1 MMNATSVVTP
11 ADVEQFRREGYWI
24 CHQPLFPEPK
34 FRALKE
40 TFERILEQR
49 PEGKKPEDL
58 DVPHY
63 AYSELFQ
70 WLFADEVLDMV
81 EQFVGP
87 DIALWSSHFISKP
100 PGKGRAVPWHEDSA
114 YWKGML
120 EPQEVVTV
128 WLAIDESAR
137 ENGCM
142 RVIPGSHSNGFS
154 EYEPVENR
162 EANVFGTRVRA
173 DQFDES
179 KAVDLELQPGEFH
192 LHHARLIHGS
202 NANTSDKRRCGY
214 TMRYMSTRVKF
225 HEDAR
230 RMRHQIYLARGRDHS
245 GNHYGDPTRP
255 WTEGI
260 R

>member
-1 MMNATSVVTP
+1 MNPSLCPSCLGGSRPEVIPDMNATSLVTP
-11 ADVEQFRREGYWI
+11 ADVEQFGRDGYWI
-24 CHQPLFPEPK
+24 CRRPLFPEPK

-40 TFERILEQR
+40 TFERILAQR

-63 AYSELFQ
+63 AYPELFQ
-70 WLFADEVLDMV
+70 WLFADEVLDTV

-154 EYEPVENR
+154 EYEPVEDR
-162 EANVFGTRVRA
+162 E
-173 DQFDES
+173 
-179 KAVDLELQPGEFH
+179 
-192 LHHARLIHGS
+192 
-202 NANTSDKRRCGY
+202 
-214 TMRYMSTRVKF
+214 
-225 HEDAR
+225 
-230 RMRHQIYLARGRDHS
+230 
-245 GNHYGDPTRP
+245 
-255 WTEGI
+255 
-260 R
+260 